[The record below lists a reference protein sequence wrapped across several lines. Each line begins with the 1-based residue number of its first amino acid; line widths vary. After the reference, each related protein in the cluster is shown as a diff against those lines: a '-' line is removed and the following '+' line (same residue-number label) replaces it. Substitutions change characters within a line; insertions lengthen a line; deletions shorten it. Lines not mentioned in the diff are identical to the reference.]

1 MSAIQECGNAY
12 AAVTQVD
19 VAIGET
25 EQRRLEQQAESI
37 VGSLATLDALG
48 LALGHPARAR
58 RLPGHLVALT
68 RPGGRVAVQEY
79 DLDELSDVRLEAE
92 TAFVPFGDARMEVV
106 LDAFALLG
114 GIAERAG
121 AMLAAE
127 YRGLV

>member
-1 MSAIQECGNAY
+1 MSVIQEPDNGY
-12 AAVTQVD
+12 AAVTQLDGAVS
-19 VAIGET
+19 ET

-79 DLDELSDVRLEAE
+79 DADGLPCFPTFEAFERMIEAGLMAIKHVGTDPHAGRPSARAALDRHK
-92 TAFVPFGDARMEVV
+92 
-106 LDAFALLG
+106 
-114 GIAERAG
+114 
-121 AMLAAE
+121 
-127 YRGLV
+127 